1 MISKKYLIIFI
12 IICVLSTIT
21 LFVFGNNMNDIQSKV
36 LGVFICLS
44 FGLSAYI
51 AIINSLID
59 TMEGKNNDK

>member
-44 FGLSAYI
+44 FGFSALI
-51 AIINSLID
+51 AIFNSLID
-59 TMEGKNNDK
+59 AMEGKNNDK